1 MVQLLAFL
9 CVTLL
14 QGQESATPKPVAL
27 RGAKIYTGAGPAI
40 DGGVVLIEKGRIT
53 AVGKDVAVPAEATVV
68 DVTGKFL
75 IPGLIDAASRLFYM
89 AGERSPGSAE
99 QKALDALDFVTGE
112 IDEVRE
118 AGVTTAYVG
127 PVSTGAV
134 NGLGAIVR
142 LDKNFTILH
151 KEAALK
157 VTLGTS
163 GGDSTT
169 ALERYQ
175 SYTQLRQAFEGA
187 KQYVESWD
195 KYRRDS
201 AEYEQA
207 KKDKKTTDV
216 KEPTKPKVDVRQE
229 VMARTLDP
237 KQPLI
242 VRIEVHHADA
252 IQLALKLVED
262 FKLRAVLESV
272 TEGGAVAG
280 VIAKSKLPAV
290 VGPVFRAGGY
300 TVEYLRHSP
309 TTSAALI
316 REGVPVAVASFSD
329 ERAGQVGFGAS
340 RFLRESAAVG
350 CRGLSTEQ
358 ALATLTLD
366 AARALGIEKT
376 YGSIEKGKI
385 ADIVVLSGEP
395 FETSTQVEKVYMDGV
410 SR

>member
-9 CVTLL
+9 CVSLL
-14 QGQESATPKPVAL
+14 QGQESAPPKTVAL

-40 DGGVVLIEKGRIT
+40 ENGTVLIEKGRIT

-68 DVTGKFL
+68 DVTGKVL
-75 IPGLIDAASRLFYM
+75 IPGLIDAASRLFHM

-99 QKALDALDFVTGE
+99 QKALDALDFVTADV
-112 IDEVRE
+112 DEVRDS
-118 AGVTTAYVG
+118 GVTTAYVG

-142 LDKNFTILH
+142 LDKSTTVLQ

-157 VTLGTS
+157 VTLGAS
-163 GGDSTT
+163 GADSTT

-175 SYTQLRQAFEGA
+175 SYAQLRQAFEAA
-187 KQYVESWD
+187 KTYMESWD

-216 KEPTKPKVDVRQE
+216 KEPTKPKTDVRNE
-229 VMARTLDP
+229 VIARALDG
-237 KQPLI
+237 KLI

-262 FKLRAVLESV
+262 FKLKAVLESV
-272 TEGGAVAG
+272 TEGGAVGAA
-280 VIAKSKLPAV
+280 IAKSKLSAV

-309 TTSAALI
+309 TTAAALI

-340 RFLRESAAVG
+340 RFLLESAAVG
-350 CRGLSTEQ
+350 CRGATREQ
-358 ALATLTLD
+358 ALATVTLD
-366 AARALGIEKT
+366 AARALGIDKT
-376 YGSIEKGKI
+376 HGSLEKGKV
-385 ADIVVLSGEP
+385 ADIVVLSDDP
-395 FETSTQVEKVYMDGV
+395 FEPSTRVERIYMDGV
-410 SR
+410 AR